1 MTVSQ
6 AQLKANSKYRA
17 KAYDSLTIQ
26 LKKGTREDYK
36 KAAIERGL
44 SLAALFRLA
53 VDEYIQNHSPLQTE

>member
-36 KAAIERGL
+36 KAAIKREL
-44 SLAALFRLA
+44 SLAGLFRVA
-53 VDEYIQNHSPLQTE
+53 VDEYIQNHEPLQTK